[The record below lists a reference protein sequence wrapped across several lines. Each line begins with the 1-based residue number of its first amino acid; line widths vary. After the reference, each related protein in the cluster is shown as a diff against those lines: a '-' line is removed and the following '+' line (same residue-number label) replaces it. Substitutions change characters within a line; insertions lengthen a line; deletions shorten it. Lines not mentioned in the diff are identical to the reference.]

1 MDDVV
6 IVGGGVGGTV
16 TANLLAEELAP
27 DIAAGKVRIRLISDR
42 AEHVYKPAFLYVA
55 FGRTAPRAYRRPQR
69 ELLHPAVELLVDP
82 VHRVDTGQ
90 RRVAG
95 ESGRSY
101 PYTYLVLAAGS
112 RVVPEKT
119 PGLAEAGEQFYT
131 EEGALRLY
139 RRLEDFTGGTV
150 VVSVIGVPH
159 MCPVAPL
166 EMAFMLDA
174 FFRERGR
181 RDQVE
186 LIYTY
191 PINRVHSNPAIAEW
205 AAPQLEARNI
215 RTETFFN
222 VERVDPRQKIIET
235 MEGTTLPFDLLIGI
249 PEHTAPP
256 FLEASGLAED
266 GWVPADR
273 HTLQVKG
280 HDNVYA
286 LGDATNLA
294 VSKAGS
300 VAHYQAST
308 VAANVAARIRGLPAA
323 ARYGGKTFCFIETGN
338 DEATYVEFD
347 YDHPPRPVR
356 ASRWIHWAKL
366 AYNQS
371 YWMTARGVL

>member
-1 MDDVV
+1 MDEIV
-6 IVGGGVGGTV
+6 IIGGGVGGTV
-16 TANLLAEELAP
+16 TANLLAEELATE
-27 DIAAGKVRIRLISDR
+27 ITTGQVRVRLITDKP
-42 AEHVYKPAFLYVA
+42 EHIYKPAFLYLA
-55 FGRTAPRAYRRPQR
+55 FGRTAPAAHRRPQR
-69 ELLHPAVELLVDP
+69 ELLHPRVELVVDP
-82 VHRVDTGQ
+82 VRSVDVNQ
-90 RRVAG
+90 RQVVG

-101 PYTYLVLAAGS
+101 PYRYLVLAAGA
-112 RVVPEKT
+112 RVAPERT
-119 PGLAEAGEQFYT
+119 PGLAEAGEEFYT
-131 EEGALRLY
+131 EEGAARLY
-139 RRLEDFTGGTV
+139 QRLEAFVKGTV

-181 RDQVE
+181 RDDVE

-191 PINRVHSNPAIAEW
+191 PVNRVHSNPAIAQW
-205 AAPQLEARNI
+205 AAPELEARGI

-222 VERVDPRQKIIET
+222 VERIDPQRKVIET
-235 MEGTTLPFDLLIGI
+235 MEGTSLPFDLLIGI

-256 FLEASGLAED
+256 FLEASGLTDA

-273 HTLQVKG
+273 HTLEVKG
-280 HDNVYA
+280 HEGVYA
-286 LGDATNLA
+286 LGDVTGLP

-300 VAHYQAST
+300 VAHYQAAT
-308 VAANVAARIRGLPAA
+308 VAANLAARVRGLPAT
-323 ARYGGKTFCFIETGN
+323 ARYNGKTFCFIETGAG
-338 DEATYVEFD
+338 EATYVEFD

-371 YWMTARGVL
+371 YWLTARGVV

>member
-27 DIAAGKVRIRLISDR
+27 DIAAGNVRIRLITDR

-69 ELLHPAVELLVDP
+69 ELLHPAVELIVDP
-82 VHRVDTGQ
+82 VRRVDTGQ
-90 RRVAG
+90 SRVDGEKRAVLPVHVPCAGRRQPGGARENPRARG
-95 ESGRSY
+95 SGRA
-101 PYTYLVLAAGS
+101 VL
-112 RVVPEKT
+112 
-119 PGLAEAGEQFYT
+119 
-131 EEGALRLY
+131 
-139 RRLEDFTGGTV
+139 
-150 VVSVIGVPH
+150 H
-159 MCPVAPL
+159 
-166 EMAFMLDA
+166 
-174 FFRERGR
+174 RGR
-181 RDQVE
+181 RPAPVPAPGRLRRGDRGGIGHRGAPHVPRGSPGDG
-186 LIYTY
+186 LHAG
-191 PINRVHSNPAIAEW
+191 RVFPGAGTPGPGGAHLHVPHQPGAQQPGHRGMGGAPAGG
-205 AAPQLEARNI
+205 PQHPHRDVLQRGTDRSPAK
-215 RTETFFN
+215 
-222 VERVDPRQKIIET
+222 VIET
-235 MEGTTLPFDLLIGI
+235 MEGTTLSFDLLIGI

-286 LGDATNLA
+286 LGDVTNLA

-308 VAANVAARIRGLPAA
+308 VAANLAARIRGLPAT